1 MGAIDWGIKTILAS
15 DALCSSSDE
24 AHDALM
30 EFYQGKLGEQLET
43 ANTKTIL
50 RDWR

>member
-1 MGAIDWGIKTILAS
+1 MGAIDRGFRTILAT

-30 EFYQGKLGEQLET
+30 EFYQGRLGEQLET
-43 ANTKTIL
+43 ASAETIL
-50 RDWR
+50 RNWR

>member
-1 MGAIDWGIKTILAS
+1 MGAIDWGFRTIIVT

-30 EFYQGKLGEQLET
+30 AFYQSRLGEQLET
-43 ANTKTIL
+43 ASAGTIL
-50 RDWR
+50 RN